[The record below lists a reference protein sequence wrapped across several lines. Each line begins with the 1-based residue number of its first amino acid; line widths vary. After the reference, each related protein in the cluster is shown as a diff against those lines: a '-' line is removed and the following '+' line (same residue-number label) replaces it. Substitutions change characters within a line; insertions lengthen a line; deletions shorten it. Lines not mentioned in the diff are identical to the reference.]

1 MANNKVKFNLW
12 NVYYAPLLTNT
23 TSKIEYGTPIAIPGA
38 VSLSLDPTGENTPFY
53 ADGIEYYTISNNMGY
68 SGDLEIALIP
78 ESFRVDIL
86 KESHDSNKVLIENKD
101 INVGKFALLFRFDGD
116 IRAINHVMY
125 NCSVSRPKIGSV
137 SRPKIGSKT
146 NEESKE
152 VQTETLT
159 ISAKPLVKGF
169 VKAKT
174 GDSTPQTVYDNW
186 FKSVYLPVAAAA
198 ATPATGTK

>member
-86 KESHDSNKVLIENKD
+86 KESPDSNKVLIENKD

-125 NCSVSRPKIGSV
+125 NCSVSRPKIGS
-137 SRPKIGSKT
+137 KT

-159 ISAKPLVKGF
+159 ISAKPLVKGY

-174 GDSTPQTVYDNW
+174 GDSTPQSVYDNW
-186 FKSVYLPVAAAA
+186 FKSVYLPASAAA
-198 ATPATGTK
+198 ATPAQQNK

>member
-86 KESHDSNKVLIENKD
+86 KESPDSNKVLIENKD

-125 NCSVSRPKIGSV
+125 NCSVSRPKIGS
-137 SRPKIGSKT
+137 KT

-169 VKAKT
+169 VKVKT

-186 FKSVYLPVAAAA
+186 FKSVYLPNTAAASTSTTA
-198 ATPATGTK
+198 AN

>member
-53 ADGIEYYTISNNMGY
+53 ADGVEYYTISNNMGY

-86 KESHDSNKVLIENKD
+86 KESRDNNNVLIENKD

-125 NCSVSRPKIGSV
+125 NCSV

>member
-86 KESHDSNKVLIENKD
+86 KESPDSNKVLIENKD

-116 IRAINHVMY
+116 IRAINHIMY
-125 NCSVSRPKIGSV
+125 NCSV

-159 ISAKPLVKGF
+159 ISAKPLVQGY

-174 GDSTPQTVYDNW
+174 GDSTPQKVYDNW
-186 FKSVYLPVAAAA
+186 FKSVYLPASAAA
-198 ATPATGTK
+198 ATPAQQNK

>member
-23 TSKIEYGTPIAIPGA
+23 ASKIEYGTPIAIPGA

-86 KESHDSNKVLIENKD
+86 KESPDSNKVLIENKD

-125 NCSVSRPKIGSV
+125 NCSVSRPKIGS
-137 SRPKIGSKT
+137 KT

-159 ISAKPLVKGF
+159 ISAKPLVKGY

-198 ATPATGTK
+198 ATHATGTK

>member
-53 ADGIEYYTISNNMGY
+53 ADGVEYYTISNNMGY

-86 KESHDSNKVLIENKD
+86 KESPDSNKVLIENKD

-125 NCSVSRPKIGSV
+125 NCSVSRPKIGS
-137 SRPKIGSKT
+137 KT

-169 VKAKT
+169 VKVKT

-186 FKSVYLPVAAAA
+186 FKSVYLPNTAAAA
-198 ATPATGTK
+198 STSATAAN

>member
-125 NCSVSRPKIGSV
+125 NCSVSRPKIGS
-137 SRPKIGSKT
+137 KT

-159 ISAKPLVKGF
+159 ISAKPLVKGY

-186 FKSVYLPVAAAA
+186 FKSVYLPVAAAQA
-198 ATPATGTK
+198 VPATGTK

>member
-53 ADGIEYYTISNNMGY
+53 ADGVEYYTISNNMGY

-86 KESHDSNKVLIENKD
+86 KESRDNNNVLIENKD

-125 NCSVSRPKIGSV
+125 NCSVSRPKIGS
-137 SRPKIGSKT
+137 KT

-159 ISAKPLVKGF
+159 ISAKPLVKGY

-186 FKSVYLPVAAAA
+186 FKSVYLPVAAAQA
-198 ATPATGTK
+198 VPATGTK

>member
-23 TSKIEYGTPIAIPGA
+23 ASKIEYGTPIAIPGA

-86 KESHDSNKVLIENKD
+86 KESPDSNKVLIENKD

-125 NCSVSRPKIGSV
+125 NCSVSRPKIGS
-137 SRPKIGSKT
+137 KT

-159 ISAKPLVKGF
+159 ISAKPLVQGY

-174 GDSTPQTVYDNW
+174 GDSTPQKVYDNW
-186 FKSVYLPVAAAA
+186 FKSVYLPASAAA
-198 ATPATGTK
+198 ATPAQQNK

>member
-125 NCSVSRPKIGSV
+125 NCSVSRPKIGS
-137 SRPKIGSKT
+137 KT

>member
-86 KESHDSNKVLIENKD
+86 KESPDSNKVLIENKD

-125 NCSVSRPKIGSV
+125 NCSVSRPKIGS
-137 SRPKIGSKT
+137 KT

-159 ISAKPLVKGF
+159 ISANCVQSVCRYPENIQDQIQTRYLQGSPL
-169 VKAKT
+169 A
-174 GDSTPQTVYDNW
+174 
-186 FKSVYLPVAAAA
+186 
-198 ATPATGTK
+198 

>member
-86 KESHDSNKVLIENKD
+86 KESPDSNKVLIENKD

-125 NCSVSRPKIGSV
+125 NCSVSRPKIGS
-137 SRPKIGSKT
+137 KT

-159 ISAKPLVKGF
+159 ISAKPLVKGY

-186 FKSVYLPVAAAA
+186 FKSVYLPVSAAA

>member
-86 KESHDSNKVLIENKD
+86 KESPDSNKVLIENKD

-125 NCSVSRPKIGSV
+125 NCSVSRPKIGS
-137 SRPKIGSKT
+137 KT

-159 ISAKPLVKGF
+159 ISAKPLVKGY

-186 FKSVYLPVAAAA
+186 FKSVYLPVAAPAT
-198 ATPATGTK
+198 TPATGTK

>member
-78 ESFRVDIL
+78 ESFRIDIL
-86 KESHDSNKVLIENKD
+86 KEKHDSNNVLIENKD

-125 NCSVSRPKIGSV
+125 NCSVSRPKIGS
-137 SRPKIGSKT
+137 KT

-159 ISAKPLVKGF
+159 ISAKPLVKGY

-186 FKSVYLPVAAAA
+186 FKSVYLPVAAAQA
-198 ATPATGTK
+198 VPATGTK

>member
-53 ADGIEYYTISNNMGY
+53 ADGVEYYTISNNMGY

-86 KESHDSNKVLIENKD
+86 KESRDNNNVLIENKD

-125 NCSVSRPKIGSV
+125 NCSVSRPKIGS
-137 SRPKIGSKT
+137 KT

-159 ISAKPLVKGF
+159 ISAKPLVKGY

>member
-53 ADGIEYYTISNNMGY
+53 ADGVEYYTISNNMGY

-86 KESHDSNKVLIENKD
+86 KESLDSNKVLIENKD

-125 NCSVSRPKIGSV
+125 NCSVSRPKIGS
-137 SRPKIGSKT
+137 KT

-159 ISAKPLVKGF
+159 ISAKPLVKGY

-186 FKSVYLPVAAAA
+186 FKSVYLPVAAAQA
-198 ATPATGTK
+198 VPATGTK

>member
-68 SGDLEIALIP
+68 SGDFEIALIP

-125 NCSVSRPKIGSV
+125 NCSVSRPKIGS
-137 SRPKIGSKT
+137 KT

-159 ISAKPLVKGF
+159 ISAKPLVKGY

>member
-86 KESHDSNKVLIENKD
+86 KESPDSNKVLIENKD

-125 NCSVSRPKIGSV
+125 NCSVSRPKIGS
-137 SRPKIGSKT
+137 KT

-159 ISAKPLVKGF
+159 ISAKPLVQGY

-174 GDSTPQTVYDNW
+174 GDSTPQKVYDNW
-186 FKSVYLPVAAAA
+186 FKSVYLPVAAAQA
-198 ATPATGTK
+198 VPATGTK

>member
-53 ADGIEYYTISNNMGY
+53 ADGVEYYTISNNMGY

-125 NCSVSRPKIGSV
+125 NCSVSRPKIGS
-137 SRPKIGSKT
+137 KT

>member
-53 ADGIEYYTISNNMGY
+53 ADGLEYYTISNNMGY

-78 ESFRVDIL
+78 ESFRVEIL

-125 NCSVSRPKIGSV
+125 NCSVSRPKIGS
-137 SRPKIGSKT
+137 KT

-159 ISAKPLVKGF
+159 ISAKPLV
-169 VKAKT
+169 
-174 GDSTPQTVYDNW
+174 
-186 FKSVYLPVAAAA
+186 
-198 ATPATGTK
+198 

>member
-53 ADGIEYYTISNNMGY
+53 ADGIEYYSISNNMGY

-86 KESHDSNKVLIENKD
+86 KESPDSNKVLIENKD

-125 NCSVSRPKIGSV
+125 NCSV

>member
-68 SGDLEIALIP
+68 SGDFEIALIP

-125 NCSVSRPKIGSV
+125 NCSVSRPKIGS
-137 SRPKIGSKT
+137 KT

-186 FKSVYLPVAAAA
+186 FKSVYLPASAAA
-198 ATPATGTK
+198 ATPAQQNK

>member
-116 IRAINHVMY
+116 IMAINHVMY
-125 NCSVSRPKIGSV
+125 NCSV

-186 FKSVYLPVAAAA
+186 FKSVYLSTAAAA
-198 ATPATGTK
+198 STSATAAN

>member
-53 ADGIEYYTISNNMGY
+53 ADGVEYYTISNNMGY

-86 KESHDSNKVLIENKD
+86 KESLDSNKVLIENKD

-125 NCSVSRPKIGSV
+125 NCSV

-186 FKSVYLPVAAAA
+186 FKSVYLPNTAAAA
-198 ATPATGTK
+198 STSATAAN

>member
-12 NVYYAPLLTNT
+12 NVYYAPLLANT
-23 TSKIEYGTPIAIPGA
+23 MTAIKYSAPVPIPGA
-38 VSLSLDPTGENTPFY
+38 VSLSLDPSGENTPFF

-86 KESHDSNKVLIENKD
+86 KEGRDNNQVLIENKD

-116 IRAINHVMY
+116 IRAINHVIY
-125 NCSVSRPKIGSV
+125 NCSVSRPKIS
-137 SRPKIGSKT
+137 SKT
-146 NEESKE
+146 NEDSKE

-159 ISAKPLVKGF
+159 ISAKPLVQGY

-174 GDSTPQTVYDNW
+174 GDSTAQKVYDNW
-186 FKSVYLPVAAAA
+186 FKSVYLPTSVGSSVNI
-198 ATPATGTK
+198 PVQ

>member
-1 MANNKVKFNLW
+1 
-12 NVYYAPLLTNT
+12 
-23 TSKIEYGTPIAIPGA
+23 
-38 VSLSLDPTGENTPFY
+38 
-53 ADGIEYYTISNNMGY
+53 MGY

-86 KESHDSNKVLIENKD
+86 KESPDSNKVLIENKD

-125 NCSVSRPKIGSV
+125 NCSVSRPKIGS
-137 SRPKIGSKT
+137 KT

-159 ISAKPLVKGF
+159 IKASPLPDGT

-174 GDSTPQTVYDNW
+174 GDTTDAATYEGW
-186 FKSVYLPVAAAA
+186 YGAVYLPTANSSN
-198 ATPATGTK
+198 TNGEG

>member
-53 ADGIEYYTISNNMGY
+53 ADGVEYYTISNNMGY

-86 KESHDSNKVLIENKD
+86 KESPDSNKVLIENKD

-125 NCSVSRPKIGSV
+125 NCSVSRPKIGS
-137 SRPKIGSKT
+137 KT

-159 ISAKPLVKGF
+159 ISAKPLVKPF
-169 VKAKT
+169 TIT
-174 GDSTPQTVYDNW
+174 GSRACTC
-186 FKSVYLPVAAAA
+186 L
-198 ATPATGTK
+198 

>member
-1 MANNKVKFNLW
+1 MCIVKLFNR
-12 NVYYAPLLTNT
+12 YTC
-23 TSKIEYGTPIAIPGA
+23 IDYGRQI
-38 VSLSLDPTGENTPFY
+38 DPTGENTPFY
-53 ADGIEYYTISNNMGY
+53 ADGVEYYTISNNMGY

-86 KESHDSNKVLIENKD
+86 KESPDSNKVLIENKD

-125 NCSVSRPKIGSV
+125 NCSVSRPKIGS
-137 SRPKIGSKT
+137 KT

-159 ISAKPLVKGF
+159 ISAKPLVKGY

-186 FKSVYLPVAAAA
+186 FKSVYLPVAAPAT
-198 ATPATGTK
+198 TPATGTK

>member
-53 ADGIEYYTISNNMGY
+53 ADGAEYYTISNNMGY

-86 KESHDSNKVLIENKD
+86 KESPDSNKVLTENKD

-125 NCSVSRPKIGSV
+125 NCSVSRPKIGS
-137 SRPKIGSKT
+137 KT

-159 ISAKPLVKGF
+159 ISAKPLVKGY

-186 FKSVYLPVAAAA
+186 FKSVYLPVAAAQA
-198 ATPATGTK
+198 VPATGTK

>member
-86 KESHDSNKVLIENKD
+86 KESPDSNKVLIENKD

-116 IRAINHVMY
+116 IRAINHIMY
-125 NCSVSRPKIGSV
+125 NCSV

-174 GDSTPQTVYDNW
+174 GDSTPQKVYDNW
-186 FKSVYLPVAAAA
+186 FKSVYLPASAAA
-198 ATPATGTK
+198 ATPAQQNK

>member
-53 ADGIEYYTISNNMGY
+53 ADGIEYYAISNNMGY

-86 KESHDSNKVLIENKD
+86 KESPDSNKVLIENKD

-125 NCSVSRPKIGSV
+125 NCSVSRPKIGS
-137 SRPKIGSKT
+137 KT

-159 ISAKPLVKGF
+159 ISAKPLVKGY

-186 FKSVYLPVAAAA
+186 FKSVYLPVAAAQA
-198 ATPATGTK
+198 VPATGTK

>member
-125 NCSVSRPKIGSV
+125 NCSVSRPKIGS
-137 SRPKIGSKT
+137 KT

-159 ISAKPLVKGF
+159 ISAKPLVKGY

-186 FKSVYLPVAAAA
+186 FKSVYLPQIAG
-198 ATPATGTK
+198 TPTPTAQQK

>member
-86 KESHDSNKVLIENKD
+86 KESPDSNKVLIENKD

-125 NCSVSRPKIGSV
+125 NCSVSRPKIGS
-137 SRPKIGSKT
+137 KT

-159 ISAKPLVKGF
+159 ISAKPLVKGY

-186 FKSVYLPVAAAA
+186 FKSVYLPVASAA